1 LFRGVSTLNLDAK
14 GRMAIPTRYRER
26 LQETCA
32 SQLVLTVDRD
42 RCLLLYPEP
51 EWVEIERKLK
61 ALPSFNKAARTLQR
75 LYIGHAHDVEMDGQG
90 RISLPAELRSF
101 ANLDKRVALVGQGN
115 KFELWDEGTWSGKRD
130 EWLDEVGLE
139 DLELPADVESL
150 SI

>member
-1 LFRGVSTLNLDAK
+1 
-14 GRMAIPTRYRER
+14 MAIPTRYRER
-26 LQETCA
+26 LQASCA

-61 ALPSFNKAARTLQR
+61 ALPTFNKAARTLQR
-75 LYIGHAHDVEMDGQG
+75 LYIGHAHEVEMDGQG

-101 ANLDKRVALVGQGN
+101 AGLDKKVALVGQGN
-115 KFELWDEGTWSGKRD
+115 KFELWDEGAWSGKRD
-130 EWLDEVGLE
+130 EWLEEVGLE
-139 DLELPADVESL
+139 DLDLPAGVESL